1 MRATE
6 LNIYT
11 IHTSQ
16 KKIQIYFL
24 YSPPP
29 FSAAPCTCE
38 RDDGGAHKLTVVI
51 SEESQKLALLLLLI
65 LLDIT
70 KDHSPMAAQFLRCLH
85 SLVSVGREIPPQ
97 SPSKKSPVSK
107 DSISLNL

>member
-1 MRATE
+1 M
-6 LNIYT
+6 T
-11 IHTSQ
+11 I
-16 KKIQIYFL
+16 
-24 YSPPP
+24 
-29 FSAAPCTCE
+29 
-38 RDDGGAHKLTVVI
+38 VI

-70 KDHSPMAAQFLRCLH
+70 KDQSPMAAQFLRCLH
-85 SLVSVGREIPPQ
+85 SLVSTDTVGREIPPQ